1 MNFKDI
7 ARDIVTR
14 NNDVTITED
23 NVAGFL
29 DALLV
34 LDEMVEDFDPTLEEI
49 QEFINKGIMAA
60 LFAGW
65 IDHQG
70 DHVAYEPVDKDTVWE
85 DLKQEYVKSRIEAG
99 N

>member
-1 MNFKDI
+1 MNYKDI
-7 ARDIVTR
+7 AREVVAR
-14 NNDVTITED
+14 NNDKTINED

-29 DALLV
+29 DSLLI
-34 LDEMVEDFDPTLEEI
+34 LSDMVEEYNPTIEDI

-65 IDHQG
+65 IDNEGNHI
-70 DHVAYEPVDKDTVWE
+70 AYEPEEENTVWD
-85 DLKQEYVKSRIEAG
+85 DLREEYLNSEAR